1 MAAIGMHGRAKI
13 ERTSGMGTGSP
24 RGACERGFK
33 HIAKFPGRANGM
45 SIKIEGKTME
55 AVVCRECGIR
65 VPWLEVV

>member
-1 MAAIGMHGRAKI
+1 MAAIGMYGRAKI
-13 ERTSGMGTGSP
+13 ERTSGMGSP
-24 RGACERGFK
+24 RGTCERGFK

-55 AVVCRECGIR
+55 AVACRECGIR